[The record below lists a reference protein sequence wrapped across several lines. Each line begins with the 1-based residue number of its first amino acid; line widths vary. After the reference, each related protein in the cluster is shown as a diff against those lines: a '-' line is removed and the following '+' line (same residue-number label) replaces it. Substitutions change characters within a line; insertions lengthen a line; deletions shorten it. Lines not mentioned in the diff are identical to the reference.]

1 MLTFISLILAVAA
14 AIQLIRMSKYE
25 FNNRTVDGVI
35 QFSSYGADQAH
46 FFLKRV
52 LRLALVVSIIAFL
65 VGMAQ

>member
-1 MLTFISLILAVAA
+1 
-14 AIQLIRMSKYE
+14 MSKYE
-25 FNNRTVDGVI
+25 FNNRTVGGVI

-52 LRLALVVSIIAFL
+52 LRLVLVVSIIAFL